1 MRKILWTQHFL
12 FLIQHKNINLIH
24 WLDTSKWPE
33 DTRQTPP
40 LLFIPQLHLTVL
52 TDVQASEEDCVK
64 VVQKSPNFPNS
75 LLIKKQL
82 AEQGIPARLRKT
94 VQAHGTGTQSRNQE
108 GLFLQCCRK
117 CTHTSQRQWDKNS
130 FLDLCLVANKE
141 LHSWPDH
148 KTWQEMSGVL
158 PIHSLYFGM
167 ST

>member
-1 MRKILWTQHFL
+1 M
-12 FLIQHKNINLIH
+12 NLIH

-33 DTRQTPP
+33 NTRQTPSS
-40 LLFIPQLHLTVL
+40 LFIPQLHLTVL
-52 TDVQASEEDCVK
+52 TDVQAPEADYVK
-64 VVQKSPNFPNS
+64 VVQKCPYFPNS

-94 VQAHGTGTQSRNQE
+94 AQAHGTSTQPHNQE
-108 GLFLQCCRK
+108 GIFLQCYRK
-117 CTHTSQRQWDKNS
+117 HTHTSQRQWDKNS

-158 PIHSLYFGM
+158 LIHRVSILAWAH
-167 ST
+167 S